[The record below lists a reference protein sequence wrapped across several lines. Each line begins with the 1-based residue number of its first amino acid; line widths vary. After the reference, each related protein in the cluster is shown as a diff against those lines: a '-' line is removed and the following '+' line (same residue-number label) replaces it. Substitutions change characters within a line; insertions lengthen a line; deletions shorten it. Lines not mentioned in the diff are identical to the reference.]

1 MWEDRE
7 DAHGAV
13 RICVS
18 ARHGAMTARTLDGV
32 KVLDLSRV
40 LAGPWST
47 QILADLG
54 AEVIKIELPGNGD
67 DTRAWGP
74 PYLTGADGEPEIG
87 ESAYYLSCNRNKR
100 SAAINLA
107 DPAGAEI
114 IRKLAAEADILV
126 ENFKVGGLKKYG
138 LDYASISAINPR
150 LVYCS
155 ITGFGQ
161 TGPYVDRGGYDFV
174 AQGMGGFMSI
184 TGEEDGPSLRAGV
197 AMCDLS
203 TGMFA
208 TVSMLAALR
217 HAERTGEGQ
226 QIDVSL
232 LDTQIAMLAN
242 QAMNYLVGGVV
253 PGRLGNRHPTVVPYK
268 TFEVADGVMIIAIG
282 NDRQFRAFC
291 EEMGEPR
298 LADDPRFATS
308 RARLTNRDAIE
319 AIVQDLVRDHTRDS
333 LMERFVAKGVPAGPV
348 NSVKDI
354 FEDPFVE
361 ARRTV
366 HRFVREDGVE
376 IPTVAYP
383 GKLSRTPAD
392 YRHCPPRVGEHTRE
406 ILKDW
411 LTLDDDTLDTLA
423 GSGAIAQ
430 RSR

>member
-1 MWEDRE
+1 
-7 DAHGAV
+7 
-13 RICVS
+13 
-18 ARHGAMTARTLDGV
+18 MTARALDGI

-54 AEVIKIELPGNGD
+54 AEVIKIELPGHGD

-74 PYLTGADGEPEIG
+74 PYLTGADGQPELG

-107 DPAGAEI
+107 DPAGAEL
-114 IRKLAAEADILV
+114 IRRLAAEADILV

-138 LDYASISAINPR
+138 LDYPAISAINPR

-184 TGEEDGPSLRAGV
+184 TGEADGPPLRAGV

-208 TVSMLAALR
+208 TVSILAALR

-226 QIDVSL
+226 QIDISL

-242 QAMNYLVGGVV
+242 QSMNWLVGGVV

-268 TFEVADGVMIIAIG
+268 TFEVADGIMIIAVG
-282 NDRQFRAFC
+282 NDRQFRALC
-291 EEMGEPR
+291 DELNVPE
-298 LADDPRFATS
+298 LASDERFATS
-308 RARLTNRDAIE
+308 RARQLNRDQIE
-319 AIVQDLVRDHTRDS
+319 DIVQDLVRDHTRDD
-333 LMERFVAKGVPAGPV
+333 LMARFVARGVPAGPV
-348 NSVKDI
+348 NSIKDI
-354 FEDPFVE
+354 FEDPFIE
-361 ARRTV
+361 ARKTV
-366 HRFVREDGVE
+366 HRFLRKDGVE
-376 IPTVAYP
+376 IPTVAFP
-383 GKLSRTPAD
+383 GKLSRTPTD
-392 YRHCPPRVGEHTRE
+392 YRYRPPHVGEHTRD
-406 ILKDW
+406 ILRDW
-411 LTLDDDTLDTLA
+411 LAIDDASLDALSS
-423 GSGAIAQ
+423 SGAIEQ
-430 RSR
+430 RNEQG